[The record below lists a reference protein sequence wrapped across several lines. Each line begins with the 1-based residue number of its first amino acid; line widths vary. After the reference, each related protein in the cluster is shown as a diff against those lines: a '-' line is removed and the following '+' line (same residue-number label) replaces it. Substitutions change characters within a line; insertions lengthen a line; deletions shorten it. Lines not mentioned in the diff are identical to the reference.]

1 MRGDV
6 NCFNIMPSVSPTNAI
21 SDATFELWQRLANFP
36 ASETDAALKYLQ
48 EWIAKEIDADNV
60 IWIGG
65 VRVLRGATA
74 KKDPFLGWRLRARV
88 ALRPD
93 PAPYRKQLA
102 EYYDSE
108 HYGKLTP
115 TYYQR
120 SHEAKDADHIG
131 MDSRATMGSTGRF
144 RFYRIRDGK
153 LFDFA
158 AFKKTPH
165 YKRYYRDGGIAD
177 RIMVGF
183 PVTADLES
191 FFLIDRFQTKP
202 RRRLFTQR
210 EADLAGNAL
219 RGIPELH
226 HRLLLGNGLLVSD
239 KLLSPM
245 ERQILQGLLT
255 GQTEN
260 QIAVSLGRKPSTLHK
275 SVTNL
280 YTLFGVKSRAALMAL
295 WLEGNRHEVHRRQA

>member
-1 MRGDV
+1 MSS
-6 NCFNIMPSVSPTNAI
+6 MPSVT
-21 SDATFELWQRLANFP
+21 DATFDLWQRLSTFP
-36 ASETDAALKYLQ
+36 ASETDAALKHLQ
-48 EWIAKEIDADNV
+48 EWIAEKIDADNV

-65 VRVLRGATA
+65 VRVMRGASA
-74 KKDPFLGWRLRARV
+74 KADPFLGWRLRARV

-115 TYYQR
+115 TYYRR

-131 MDSRATMGSTGRF
+131 MDSRASMGSTGRF

-165 YKRYYRDGGIAD
+165 YKRYYRDAGIAD

-191 FFLIDRFQTKP
+191 FFLIDRFQSKP
-202 RRRLFTQR
+202 RRRLFTHR
-210 EADLAGNAL
+210 EAEMAGHAL
-219 RGIPELH
+219 RGLAQLH
-226 HRLLLGNGLLVSD
+226 HRLLLGNGLLASD
-239 KLLSPM
+239 KLLSPL
-245 ERQILQGLLT
+245 ERQILRGLLT
-255 GQTEN
+255 GRAEK
-260 QIAVSLGRKPSTLHK
+260 QIAVSLGRKLATLHK
-275 SVTNL
+275 NVTAL
-280 YTLFGVKSRAALMAL
+280 YTLFGVKSRPALMAL
-295 WLEGNRHEVHRRQA
+295 WLDGGKNESPRSKTSEV